1 MTTPPPQHP
10 PAGPGHSWP
19 PPSPPPV
26 WGAPPP
32 AYGTPP
38 GYTHQ
43 PALNGFA
50 LASLLVGLLCFPPL
64 GIVFAVVALVQIARK
79 GERGRAL
86 AVAGLV
92 VSLLTTAVLV
102 TGVTRYAEH
111 FTGGL
116 GAEREPEQ
124 VEGQLTGMDELR
136 VGDCFNVPGG
146 DLLDET
152 RFTYRIGCDRV
163 HDAEVTAATAIGQSS
178 YPSKGW
184 LKENATDACW
194 KAQDAY
200 AMDSWAL
207 PGYAEMFYFTP
218 TPDGWQNGDRR
229 LLCLIGTSTQEHKG
243 SLRKDAGMLTPDQV
257 TLLGALN
264 TVDQALGRAPDRELD
279 EALPEHQKWARGV
292 DEALAAEERMLQGVT
307 THQGT
312 GPAAGARLREVAAA
326 RKEWQRAARA
336 TRPADFQ
343 RAWDA
348 ALAALSVDTEKAL
361 RGSYGL
367 STRVPEWLRP
377 GPDGPGTGSGRGPS
391 SESV

>member
-19 PPSPPPV
+19 PPPPV
-26 WGAPPP
+26 WGPPP
-32 AYGTPP
+32 AYGHP
-38 GYTHQ
+38 

-92 VSLLTTAVLV
+92 VSLLMTAVLV

-111 FTGGL
+111 FAGALGG
-116 GAEREPEQ
+116 GRYAEQ

-136 VGDCFNVPGG
+136 AGDCFNVPGG
-146 DLLDET
+146 DLLDEA

-163 HDAEVTAATAIGQSS
+163 HDAEVTAATVIGQSS

-218 TPDGWQNGDRR
+218 SPDSWQNGDRR

-264 TVDQALGRAPDRELD
+264 TVDQALGRVPDRELD

-292 DEALAAEERMLQGVT
+292 DEALAAQERMLQGVT
-307 THQGT
+307 SRQGT

-336 TRPADFQ
+336 ARPGDFQ

-367 STRVPEWLRP
+367 STQVPEWLLP
-377 GPDGPGTGSGRGPS
+377 GPDSSGAGSGRGPS

>member
-1 MTTPPPQHP
+1 MSTPPPQHP

-26 WGAPPP
+26 WGPPP
-32 AYGTPP
+32 SYGHP
-38 GYTHQ
+38 

-64 GIVFAVVALVQIARK
+64 GIVFGVVALVQIARK

-92 VSLLTTAVLV
+92 VSLLTTAVLTV
-102 TGVTRYAEH
+102 GVTRYAEH
-111 FTGGL
+111 FTGAL
-116 GAEREPEQ
+116 GGVPAPEE
-124 VEGQLTGMDELR
+124 VEGRLTGMDELR

-146 DLLDET
+146 DLLDEA
-152 RFTYRIGCDRV
+152 RFTYRVGCDRV
-163 HDAEVTAATAIGQSS
+163 HDAEVTSATTLRPGP
-178 YPSKGW
+178 YPGKGW
-184 LKENATDACW
+184 LKETSTDTCW

-207 PGYAEMFYFTP
+207 PDYAEMFYFTP
-218 TPDGWQNGDRR
+218 SPDGWQSGDRR
-229 LLCLIGTSTQEHKG
+229 LLCLVGTSTQDHKG

-257 TLLGALN
+257 TLLSALN
-264 TVDQALGRAPDRELD
+264 TVDQALGRAPERDLD
-279 EALPEHQKWARGV
+279 EALGEHQKWARGV
-292 DEALAAEERMLQGVT
+292 DEALAAEERVLQGVT
-307 THQGT
+307 SREAT
-312 GPAAGARLREVAAA
+312 GPAAVAQLKELAAA

-367 STRVPEWLRP
+367 STRVPQWLES
-377 GPDGPGTGSGRGPS
+377 GPGGSGRGPS
-391 SESV
+391 VESV

>member
-26 WGAPPP
+26 WGPPP
-32 AYGTPP
+32 SAYGHP
-38 GYTHQ
+38 

-111 FTGGL
+111 FTGAPGR
-116 GAEREPEQ
+116 ARYAEQ

-163 HDAEVTAATAIGQSS
+163 HDAEVTAATAIGQNP
-178 YPSKGW
+178 YPGKGW
-184 LKENATDACW
+184 LEETATNTCW

-218 TPDGWQNGDRR
+218 SPDSWQNGDRR
-229 LLCLIGTSTQEHKG
+229 LLCLIGTSTEEHKG

-264 TVDQALGRAPDRELD
+264 TVDQALGRVPDRELD
-279 EALPEHQKWARGV
+279 QALPEHQKWARSV

-307 THQGT
+307 SRQGT
-312 GPAAGARLREVAAA
+312 GPAAAARLREVAAA

-336 TRPADFQ
+336 ARPGDFQ

-348 ALAALSVDTEKAL
+348 ALSALSVDTEKAL

-367 STRVPEWLRP
+367 STRVPEWLQP
-377 GPDGPGTGSGRGPS
+377 GPDGPGTGPGRGPS
-391 SESV
+391 AESA